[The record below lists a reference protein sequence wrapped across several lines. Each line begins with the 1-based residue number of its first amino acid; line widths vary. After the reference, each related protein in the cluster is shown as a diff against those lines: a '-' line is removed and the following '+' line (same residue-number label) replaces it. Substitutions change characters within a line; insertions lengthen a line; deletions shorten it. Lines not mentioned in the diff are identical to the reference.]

1 MQKSTG
7 GIKAKSGKTVPQAS
21 GLGRA
26 ILLISLCLT
35 SFHFSLSALAAIP
48 FNSVNSG
55 LRARMLGGQ
64 GGVFRS
70 PISLF
75 TDLFSRINHFTG
87 QAPSLDPIDFLR
99 EKLSAFS
106 GALPTTIQD
115 HSIRISERA
124 SERGRRN
131 ARAFLKQEYEKLG
144 YGVTFQSFT
153 YGSVPGTNFIAERT
167 GVDPTQTLIVSSHY
181 DTVENVGGADD
192 DGSGTISALAVAQ
205 SLSGLRL
212 NMNVRFVAFD
222 LEELGLYGS
231 SAYADYLEAQGE
243 MDQIQGVINL
253 EMTGYNGMKDGGF
266 HVIDCLVDPDRP
278 ENTSAKLSSAIL
290 ASVGELDIALTRV
303 PACTDRAD
311 HAVFW
316 RHDKPSVTV
325 SQNFFGGDANPCY
338 HRRCDTVD
346 LIDWNYMQKLT
357 QATSAAVAHLLTT
370 SI

>member
-1 MQKSTG
+1 M
-7 GIKAKSGKTVPQAS
+7 
-21 GLGRA
+21 
-26 ILLISLCLT
+26 SLCLS
-35 SFHFSLSALAAIP
+35 SFHFSFNASAAMPLDPIHP
-48 FNSVNSG
+48 G
-55 LRARMLGGQ
+55 LKARAFEGQ
-64 GGVFRS
+64 GGVSRASMGF
-70 PISLF
+70 F
-75 TDLFSRINHFTG
+75 TDLFSRINHFVG
-87 QAPSLDPIDFLR
+87 RGSGLDPIDFLR

-115 HSIRISERA
+115 QSIRISERA
-124 SERGRRN
+124 SEQGRRN

-144 YGVTFQSFT
+144 YVVTFQSFT
-153 YGSVPGTNFIAERT
+153 FRSVPGTNFIAERT
-167 GVDPTQTLIVSSHY
+167 GADPTQTLIVSSHY
-181 DTVENVGGADD
+181 DTIEDVGGADD

-205 SLSGLRL
+205 SLTGLRL

-253 EMTGYNGMKDGGF
+253 EMTGYNGKKDGGF
-266 HVIDCLVDPDRP
+266 HVIDCLVDPDQP
-278 ENTSAKLSSAIL
+278 ENTSAKLSSVIS
-290 ASVGELDIALTRV
+290 ASVRELDLALTRV

-325 SQNFFGGDANPCY
+325 SQNFFGGDSNPCY